1 MSPDLHDLFRSY
13 LRQRLESGE
22 AVLYKP
28 FDVEM
33 EMPEEPVGNESD
45 PAQES
50 TLDQQAL
57 NIDDFGKSESLDQLY
72 GAIHDCQKCPL
83 GATRTH
89 LVFGVGNPHAEIMF
103 VGEAP
108 GADEDRLGEPFVG
121 RAGQLL
127 NKILAA
133 MKLRRE
139 DVYIANILKCR
150 PPNNRD
156 PQPEEAETCEP
167 YLHKQIKLIKPKIIC
182 CLGRIAAQRLL
193 QTNMSLGQ
201 MRDRWFDYRG
211 TLLMVTY
218 HPAALLRS
226 NQYKRPL
233 WDDMQKLLKK
243 LQELK

>member
-1 MSPDLHDLFRSY
+1 
-13 LRQRLESGE
+13 LRQRLELGE
-22 AVLYKP
+22 AILYKP

-33 EMPEEPVGNESD
+33 EMPEEPV
-45 PAQES
+45 QELELHIQRRAMQPP
-50 TLDQQAL
+50 TL
-57 NIDDFGKSESLDQLY
+57 NIDEFGKAENLDQLY

-103 VGEAP
+103 IGEAP

-133 MKLRRE
+133 MKLKRE

-156 PQPEEAETCEP
+156 PQPDEAETCEP
-167 YLHKQIKLIKPKIIC
+167 YLHKQIKLINPQIIC

-211 TLLMVTY
+211 TLSI
-218 HPAALLRS
+218 AQLRS
-226 NQYKRPL
+226 
-233 WDDMQKLLKK
+233 
-243 LQELK
+243 